1 MPNFLDLVFV
11 EIGVSRVD
19 GSKMAVYN
27 EIVGMK
33 KLVWEASRFEKRNVS
48 VMQLHDGGRYL
59 KNFTLSLSR
68 PIQSDSPLLVFLHKT
83 YSIVSFYQ
91 FLIHLSRRHKST
103 EIRWYQTLRGR

>member
-33 KLVWEASRFEKRNVS
+33 KLVWEASRFEKRDVS

-83 YSIVSFYQ
+83 YSVVSFYQ